1 MDPPSFTTTHLR
13 DWLSRA
19 RDGDAAARDEL
30 LRACWGRLE
39 RLAHAMLG
47 QFPNVKRWTDTGD
60 VLNSALVRLL
70 HALERLDVRSTRDF
84 FGLATEQMRRQLLD
98 LARHY
103 YGPHGYGARY
113 AGPLGPTDS
122 DGPGFE
128 PADPAESAEDLER
141 WSAFHEAVGRL
152 PEAEREVMGLIFY
165 HGWGHDEIAE
175 LIGVDARTVRR
186 RWLAARLHLHAE
198 LGGHLPGH

>member
-1 MDPPSFTTTHLR
+1 VDPPTFTTTHLR
-13 DWLSRA
+13 DWLTRA
-19 RDGDAAARDEL
+19 RAGDATARDEL

-47 QFPNVKRWTDTGD
+47 RFPNVKRWTDTGD
-60 VLNSALVRLL
+60 VLHGALLRLL
-70 HALERLDVRSTRDF
+70 QALERLDVRSTRDF
-84 FGLATEQMRRQLLD
+84 FGLAAEHMRRQLLD

-103 YGPHGYGARY
+103 YGPHGDGARY
-113 AGPLGPTDS
+113 AGRVGPADS
-122 DGPGFE
+122 AGPGFE
-128 PADPAESAEDLER
+128 PADPAESADELDR

-152 PEAEREVMGLIFY
+152 PAAEREVAGLIFY

-175 LIGVDARTVRR
+175 LFGVDARTVRR
-186 RWLAARLHLHAE
+186 RWLAARLQLHAA